1 MAFNNPEI
9 RLLYC
14 HNLLIGKVW
23 DTHNSLVSTSGK
35 FECLVFEPCWLEFL
49 SDFELLF
56 YGMMEDGPR
65 HSAAVIAAFSIAYG
79 EEIFEDDAW
88 RIEEEDGSS
97 RYSLWQPPLIDLENA
112 QISLRINWYS
122 EAETPP

>member
-14 HNLLIGKVW
+14 HDQLIGKVW
-23 DTHNSLVSTSGK
+23 DTHNSLVSTDGK
-35 FECLVFEPCWLEFL
+35 FECIVTDPCWLEFL

-65 HSAAVIAAFSIAYG
+65 HFEAVIAAFSIAYD
-79 EEIFEDDAW
+79 EEIFEEGSW
-88 RIEEEDGSS
+88 RIEDEDGSS
-97 RYSLWQPPLIDLENA
+97 RYTLWQPPLIDLENGR
-112 QISLRINWYS
+112 ISLRINRYS
-122 EAETPP
+122 E